1 MSERKTGFD
10 YALSIKRIR
19 EYTAMPVEK
28 RLAWLYQLNIL
39 RKNDPKEIIDL
50 QDKFRRGEI

>member
-1 MSERKTGFD
+1 
-10 YALSIKRIR
+10 
-19 EYTAMPVEK
+19 MPVEK

-39 RKNDPKEIIDL
+39 RKNYPKEIIDL